1 MGVSGYKYMLDEGFV
16 ANSTFNAT
24 NACYNPELDL
34 MVDLPV
40 NVQVF
45 AAKLIFFSKV
55 DCTSDVDC
63 TTDPPVFHPNENEVA
78 LAVNDTSLKIKTFE
92 LLSI

>member
-40 NVQVF
+40 GVQVF
-45 AAKLIFFSKV
+45 LAKLIFFKR
-55 DCTSDVDC
+55 
-63 TTDPPVFHPNENEVA
+63 
-78 LAVNDTSLKIKTFE
+78 
-92 LLSI
+92 SIAQATLIAQLTHQCSILTRMRWLWQ

>member
-40 NVQVF
+40 DVQVF
-45 AAKLIFFSKV
+45 LTKLISFFKGRL
-55 DCTSDVDC
+55 
-63 TTDPPVFHPNENEVA
+63 HKRR
-78 LAVNDTSLKIKTFE
+78 SLHI
-92 LLSI
+92 

>member
-40 NVQVF
+40 DVQVF

-55 DCTSDVDC
+55 DCTSDDHC
-63 TTDPPVFHPNENEVA
+63 TSDPPVFHPNENEVA
-78 LAVNDTSLKIKTFE
+78 VAVNDRSSKGKIFQ
-92 LLSI
+92 

>member
-40 NVQVF
+40 DVQVF
-45 AAKLIFFSKV
+45 LTKLIFFQR
-55 DCTSDVDC
+55 
-63 TTDPPVFHPNENEVA
+63 
-78 LAVNDTSLKIKTFE
+78 
-92 LLSI
+92 SIAQAMLIAQLTHQCSIPTRMRWHWQ